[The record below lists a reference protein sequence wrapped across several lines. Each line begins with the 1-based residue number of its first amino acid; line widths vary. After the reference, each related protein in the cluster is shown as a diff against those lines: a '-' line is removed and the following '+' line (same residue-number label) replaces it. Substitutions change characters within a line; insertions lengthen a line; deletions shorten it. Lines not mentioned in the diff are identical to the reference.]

1 MQNKLY
7 LAPMAGVADRAMR
20 QLCMEYGAQACCSE
34 MVSAMGIFCGDRK
47 SGQLMQ
53 ITPQEQPCGIQLFGK
68 EPHTF
73 PKAVEAAMQHN
84 PAFIDINMGC
94 PATKVAGGGS
104 GAALMKSPELAR
116 EIIAA
121 VVKTVDGV
129 VPVSVKM
136 RTGWDEHSLN
146 CVQLA
151 KIAEDAGAAWLTV
164 HGRTRQQ
171 MYAPPVDK
179 HSIRAVKQAVSV
191 PVIANGDVCD
201 GASAQAMLNET
212 GADAVMI
219 GRAAMGAP
227 WVFAHIA
234 AYLKD
239 GTILPEPTAQQ
250 RMEIMLRHVRL
261 LCEHK
266 GERHGMRE
274 ARKHAAWYLK
284 GVRGGAKLRAQAV
297 TITQFEELE
306 ELAATLIGEND
317 GLN

>member
-1 MQNKLY
+1 MMNYELH

-47 SGQLMQ
+47 SEQLMQ
-53 ITPQEQPCGIQLFGK
+53 ITPPEQPCGIQLFGK

-73 PKAVEAAMQHN
+73 PKAVEAAMRHN

-104 GAALMKSPELAR
+104 GAALMKQPQLAR
-116 EIIAA
+116 EIITA
-121 VVKTVDGV
+121 VVKTVDAA
-129 VPVSVKM
+129 VPVSAKM

-146 CVQLA
+146 CVELA
-151 KIAEDAGAAWLTV
+151 KIAEDAGVAWLTV
-164 HGRTRQQ
+164 HGRTRKQ
-171 MYAPPVDK
+171 MYAPPVDR
-179 HSIRAVKQAVSV
+179 HSIRAVKQAVGI
-191 PVIANGDVCD
+191 PVIANGDVAC
-201 GASAQAMLNET
+201 GPSARAMLDET
-212 GADAVMI
+212 GADAVMV

-234 AYLKD
+234 AYLHN
-239 GTILPEPTAQQ
+239 GTILPDPTAEQ
-250 RMEIMLRHVRL
+250 RMQIMLRHVRL
-261 LCEHK
+261 LCDHK

-284 GVRGGAKLRAQAV
+284 GMRGGAKLRAQAV
-297 TITQFEELE
+297 TINTYAELE
-306 ELAATLIGEND
+306 EIARSFS
-317 GLN
+317 

>member
-1 MQNKLY
+1 MNYELH

-20 QLCMEYGAQACCSE
+20 QLCMEYGATVCCSE
-34 MVSAMGIFCGDRK
+34 MVSAMGIYCGDRK
-47 SGQLMQ
+47 SGQLME
-53 ITPQEQPCGIQLFGK
+53 ITPQEHPCGIQLFGK

-73 PKAVEAAMQHN
+73 PKAVEAALKHG

-116 EIIAA
+116 EIITT
-121 VVKTVDGV
+121 VVKTVDGA

-136 RTGWDEHSLN
+136 RTGWDEHSIN
-146 CVQLA
+146 CVELA

-164 HGRTRQQ
+164 HGRTRRQ

-179 HSIRAVKQAVSV
+179 HSIRAVKQAVRV

-201 GASAQAMLNET
+201 GVSAQAMLDET
-212 GADAVMI
+212 GADAVMV

-234 AYLKD
+234 HYLQH
-239 GTILPEPTAQQ
+239 GEQLPEPAAQQ
-250 RMEIMLRHVRL
+250 RMEVMLRHVRL

-284 GVRGGAKLRAQAV
+284 GLRGGAKLRAQAV
-297 TITQFEELE
+297 TINTYAELE
-306 ELAATLIGEND
+306 ELAVVL
-317 GLN
+317 LK